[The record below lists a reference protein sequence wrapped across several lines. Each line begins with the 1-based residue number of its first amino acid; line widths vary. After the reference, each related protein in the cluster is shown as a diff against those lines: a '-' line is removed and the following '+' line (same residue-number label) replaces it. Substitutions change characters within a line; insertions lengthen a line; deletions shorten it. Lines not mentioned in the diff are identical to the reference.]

1 MPEELPI
8 LLIPDS
14 IISKNHS
21 QNIPYYFQRCFF
33 FLSMNTYNKVSNID
47 CTAMP
52 PHTLAMMKTA
62 AQCAVQKSNMC
73 FGSEDGGYLLLH
85 S

>member
-1 MPEELPI
+1 M
-8 LLIPDS
+8 
-14 IISKNHS
+14 
-21 QNIPYYFQRCFF
+21 FF